1 MNEQKGKELN
11 EMWNDPYDMPPTFY
25 VKRELLE
32 VKSFTQRVCTANFE
46 LRHEN
51 SKDFFSHTCYT
62 FLLRVASAHV
72 GNYEFVS
79 PLDWFEHLKERFAPK
94 WVLRKWPVKMRT
106 EKINVEALFHRMP
119 LLKGNEPYILV
130 YNKTKI

>member
-1 MNEQKGKELN
+1 MNEQKDKELN
-11 EMWNDPYDMPPTFY
+11 EMWDDPHEMPKAFY

-32 VKSFTQRVCTANFE
+32 VKSFAQRVCYSNLETIREPNLFS
-46 LRHEN
+46 EN
-51 SKDFFSHTCYT
+51 IIYS
-62 FLLRVASAHV
+62 FLLKLASKHV